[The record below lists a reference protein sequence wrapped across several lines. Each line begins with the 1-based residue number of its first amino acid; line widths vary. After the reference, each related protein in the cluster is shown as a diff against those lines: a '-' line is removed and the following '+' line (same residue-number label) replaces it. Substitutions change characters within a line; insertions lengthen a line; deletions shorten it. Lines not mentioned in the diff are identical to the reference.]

1 MIYYENSNKI
11 KLNLDEWPVVVEDIT
26 TLFGKEWKHEAT
38 ENVNANRKK
47 LERFY
52 RTGVSKKITLQVY
65 ADTKAEFDEM
75 LDRLNEITDID
86 IIEQKPGKLWVG
98 DYYLECFI
106 TELDPKDYDDIFYTV
121 DVDATIEAFTP
132 YWINKSTHT
141 FHSYGIASNYNKR
154 YPGRYPYRYANG
166 LTSNYLV
173 NPNYTPSNF
182 QMIIYGPVVNPQITV
197 GVNTYLV
204 NIVLEEGEYLL
215 IDSRNKTI
223 TKFLKNGEK
232 VNAYHNRQKGK
243 EFFEKIRTGRQMV
256 QWTGKFDF
264 DITVIE
270 ERSIPKWKAVL

>member
-26 TLFGKEWKHEAT
+26 TLYGREWKYEAI

-52 RTGVSKKITLQVY
+52 RTGISKKITLQVY
-65 ADTKAEFDEM
+65 ADTKAEFDEI

-86 IIEQKPGKLWVG
+86 INEQKPGKLWVG
-98 DYYLECFI
+98 DYYLECYI
-106 TELDPKDYDDIFYTV
+106 TELDPRDYDDIFYTV
-121 DVDATIEAFTP
+121 DVNATIEAFTP
-132 YWINKSTHT
+132 YWINKSTHA
-141 FHSYGIASNYNKR
+141 FHSYGITSNCNKH

-166 LTSNYLV
+166 LTSNYLI
-173 NPNYTPSNF
+173 NSNYTPSNF
-182 QMIIYGPVVNPQITV
+182 QMIIYGPVVNPQVTV
-197 GVNTYLV
+197 GNNTYLV

-215 IDSRNKTI
+215 ADSRNKTI

-243 EFFEKIRTGRQMV
+243 EFFEKIRTGRQIV

-264 DITVIE
+264 DIIVIE
-270 ERSIPKWKAVL
+270 ERSTPKWKAVL

>member
-1 MIYYENSNKI
+1 MIYYENN
-11 KLNLDEWPVVVEDIT
+11 NGTRMDLDNWPVVIEDVT
-26 TLFGKEWKHEAT
+26 ELYGKEWKYSTT

-47 LERFY
+47 LDKFY
-52 RTGVSKKITLQVY
+52 RTGISKKITLQIY
-65 ADTKAEFDEM
+65 ADTKEEYCNVMDQ
-75 LDRLNEITDID
+75 LNEITDID
-86 IIEQKPGKLWVG
+86 IIEKKPGKLWVG
-98 DYYLECFI
+98 DYYLECYI

-132 YWINKSTHT
+132 YWVNKSTHT
-141 FHSYGIASNYNKR
+141 FHSYGITSNYNKR

-182 QMIIYGPVVNPQITV
+182 QMIIYGPVVNPQVTV
-197 GVNTYLV
+197 GNNTYLV

-215 IDSRNKTI
+215 ADSRNKTI

-243 EFFEKIRTGRQMV
+243 EFFEKIRTGRQIV
-256 QWTGKFDF
+256 QWTGIFDF
-264 DITVIE
+264 DIIVIE
-270 ERSIPKWKAVL
+270 ERSTPKWKAVL

>member
-26 TLFGKEWKHEAT
+26 TLFGKEWKYEAT

-47 LERFY
+47 LEWFY

-65 ADTKAEFDEM
+65 ADAKAEFDEV

-98 DYYLECFI
+98 DYYLECYI
-106 TELDPKDYDDIFYTV
+106 TKLDPKDYDDIFYTV

-141 FHSYGIASNYNKR
+141 FHSYGITSNYSKR

-166 LTSNYLV
+166 LTSNYLI

-182 QMIIYGPVVNPQITV
+182 QMIIYGPVVNPQVTV
-197 GVNTYLV
+197 GNNTYLV

-232 VNAYHNRQKGK
+232 VNAYHNRQKRK
-243 EFFEKIRTGRQMV
+243 EFFEKIHTGRQMV

-270 ERSIPKWKAVL
+270 ERSTPKWKAVL

>member
-38 ENVNANRKK
+38 ENVNTNRKK

-132 YWINKSTHT
+132 YWINKSTYT
-141 FHSYGIASNYNKR
+141 FHSYGITSNYNKR

-182 QMIIYGPVVNPQITV
+182 QMIIYGPIVNPQITV
-197 GVNTYLV
+197 GINTYLV

>member
-26 TLFGKEWKHEAT
+26 TLYGREWKYEAT
-38 ENVNANRKK
+38 ENVNTNRKK

-52 RTGVSKKITLQVY
+52 RTGISKKITLQIY
-65 ADTKAEFDEM
+65 ADTKDEFDGIM
-75 LDRLNEITDID
+75 NRLNEIADID

-98 DYYLECFI
+98 DYYLECYI

-121 DVDATIEAFTP
+121 DVDATIEAFTS
-132 YWINKSTHT
+132 YWVNKSMHT
-141 FHSYGIASNYNKR
+141 FHSYGITSNYNKR

-166 LTSNYLV
+166 LKSNYLI

-182 QMIIYGPVVNPQITV
+182 QMIIYGPVVNPQVIV
-197 GVNTYLV
+197 GNNTYLV

-243 EFFEKIRTGRQMV
+243 EFFEKIRTGRQIV

-264 DITVIE
+264 DIIVIE
-270 ERSIPKWKAVL
+270 ERSAPKWKTVL

>member
-26 TLFGKEWKHEAT
+26 TLFGKEWKYEAT

-52 RTGVSKKITLQVY
+52 RTGISKKITLQIY
-65 ADTKAEFDEM
+65 ADTKAEFDGIM
-75 LDRLNEITDID
+75 DRLNEITDTD

-98 DYYLECFI
+98 DYYLECYI

-141 FHSYGIASNYNKR
+141 FHSYGITSNYNKR

-166 LTSNYLV
+166 LTSNYIV

>member
-26 TLFGKEWKHEAT
+26 TLYGREWKYEAT
-38 ENVNANRKK
+38 ENVNTNRKK

-52 RTGVSKKITLQVY
+52 RTGISKKITLQIY
-65 ADTKAEFDEM
+65 ADTKDEFDGIM
-75 LDRLNEITDID
+75 NRLNEITDID

-98 DYYLECFI
+98 DYYLECYI

-121 DVDATIEAFTP
+121 DVDATIEAFTS
-132 YWINKSTHT
+132 YWVNKSMHT
-141 FHSYGIASNYNKR
+141 FHSYGITSNYNKR

-166 LTSNYLV
+166 LKSNYLI

-182 QMIIYGPVVNPQITV
+182 QMIIYGPVVNPQVMV
-197 GVNTYLV
+197 GNNTYLV

-243 EFFEKIRTGRQMV
+243 EFFEKIRTGRQIV

-264 DITVIE
+264 DIIVIE
-270 ERSIPKWKAVL
+270 ERSAPKWKTVL

>member
-26 TLFGKEWKHEAT
+26 TLLGKEWKYEAT

-52 RTGVSKKITLQVY
+52 RTGISKKITLQIY
-65 ADTKAEFDEM
+65 ADTKAEFDGIM
-75 LDRLNEITDID
+75 DRLNEITDTD

-98 DYYLECFI
+98 DYYLECYI
-106 TELDPKDYDDIFYTV
+106 TELDPKDYDDIFYAV

-132 YWINKSTHT
+132 YWVNKSTHT
-141 FHSYGIASNYNKR
+141 FHSYGITSNYNKR

-166 LTSNYLV
+166 LTSNYLI

-182 QMIIYGPVVNPQITV
+182 QMIIYGPVVNPQVTV
-197 GVNTYLV
+197 GNNTYLV

-232 VNAYHNRQKGK
+232 VNAYHNRKKGK

-264 DITVIE
+264 DIIIIE
-270 ERSIPKWKAVL
+270 ERSAPKWKAVL

>member
-1 MIYYENSNKI
+1 MIYYENSEKI

-52 RTGVSKKITLQVY
+52 RTGASKKITLQVY

>member
-26 TLFGKEWKHEAT
+26 TLYGREWKYEAT
-38 ENVNANRKK
+38 ENVNTNRKK

-52 RTGVSKKITLQVY
+52 RTGISKKITLQIY
-65 ADTKAEFDEM
+65 ADTKDEFDGIM
-75 LDRLNEITDID
+75 NRLNEIADID

-98 DYYLECFI
+98 DYYLECYI

-121 DVDATIEAFTP
+121 DVDATIEAFTS
-132 YWINKSTHT
+132 YWVNKSMHT
-141 FHSYGIASNYNKR
+141 FHSYGITSNYNKR

-166 LTSNYLV
+166 LKGNYLI

-182 QMIIYGPVVNPQITV
+182 QMIIYGPVVNPQVMV
-197 GVNTYLV
+197 GNNTYLV

-243 EFFEKIRTGRQMV
+243 EFFEKIRTGRQIV

-264 DITVIE
+264 DIIVIE
-270 ERSIPKWKAVL
+270 ERSAPKWKTVL

>member
-11 KLNLDEWPVVVEDIT
+11 KLKLDEWPVVVEDIT
-26 TLFGKEWKHEAT
+26 TLFGKEWKYEAA

-47 LERFY
+47 IERFY
-52 RTGVSKKITLQVY
+52 RTGISKKITLQIY
-65 ADTKAEFDEM
+65 ADTKAEFDGIM
-75 LDRLNEITDID
+75 DRLNEITDTD

-98 DYYLECFI
+98 DYYLECYI

-141 FHSYGIASNYNKR
+141 FHSYGITSNYNKR

-166 LTSNYLV
+166 LTSNYIV

-204 NIVLEEGEYLL
+204 NIVLEEREYLM

>member
-26 TLFGKEWKHEAT
+26 TLYGREWKYEAT
-38 ENVNANRKK
+38 ENVNTNRKK

-52 RTGVSKKITLQVY
+52 RTGISKKITLQIY
-65 ADTKAEFDEM
+65 ADTKDEFDGIM
-75 LDRLNEITDID
+75 NRLNEIADID

-98 DYYLECFI
+98 DYYLECYI

-121 DVDATIEAFTP
+121 DVDATIEAFTS
-132 YWINKSTHT
+132 YWVNKSMHT
-141 FHSYGIASNYNKR
+141 FHSYGITSNYNKR

-166 LTSNYLV
+166 LKSNYLI

-182 QMIIYGPVVNPQITV
+182 QMIIYGPVVNPQVMV
-197 GVNTYLV
+197 GNNTYLV

-243 EFFEKIRTGRQMV
+243 EFFEKIRTGRQIV

-264 DITVIE
+264 DIIVIE
-270 ERSIPKWKAVL
+270 ERSAPKWKTVL

>member
-26 TLFGKEWKHEAT
+26 TLFGKEWKYEAT

-52 RTGVSKKITLQVY
+52 RTGISKKITLQIY
-65 ADTKAEFDEM
+65 ADTKAEFDGIM
-75 LDRLNEITDID
+75 DRLNEISDTD

-98 DYYLECFI
+98 DYYLECYI

-141 FHSYGIASNYNKR
+141 FHSYGITSNYNKR

-166 LTSNYLV
+166 LTNNYIV

-256 QWTGKFDF
+256 QWTGKFNF

>member
-26 TLFGKEWKHEAT
+26 TLLGKEWKYEAT

-52 RTGVSKKITLQVY
+52 RTGISKKITLQIY
-65 ADTKAEFDEM
+65 ADTKAEFDGIM
-75 LDRLNEITDID
+75 DRLNEITDTD

-98 DYYLECFI
+98 DYYLECYI

-132 YWINKSTHT
+132 YWVNKSTHT
-141 FHSYGIASNYNKR
+141 FHSYGITSNYNKR

-166 LTSNYLV
+166 LTSNYLI

-182 QMIIYGPVVNPQITV
+182 QMIIYGPVVNPQVTV
-197 GVNTYLV
+197 GNNTYLV

-232 VNAYHNRQKGK
+232 VNAYHNRKKGK

-264 DITVIE
+264 DITIIE
-270 ERSIPKWKAVL
+270 ERSAPKWKAVL

>member
-26 TLFGKEWKHEAT
+26 TLYGREWKYEAT

-52 RTGVSKKITLQVY
+52 RTGISKKITLQIY
-65 ADTKAEFDEM
+65 ADTKDEFDGIM
-75 LDRLNEITDID
+75 DRLNEIADID

-98 DYYLECFI
+98 DYYLECYI

-132 YWINKSTHT
+132 YWVNKSMHT
-141 FHSYGIASNYNKR
+141 FHSYGITSNYNKR

-166 LTSNYLV
+166 LKSNYLI

-182 QMIIYGPVVNPQITV
+182 QMIIYGPVVNPQVTV
-197 GVNTYLV
+197 GNNTYLV

-243 EFFEKIRTGRQMV
+243 EFFEKIRTGRQIV

-264 DITVIE
+264 DIIVIE
-270 ERSIPKWKAVL
+270 ERSAPKWKAVL

>member
-26 TLFGKEWKHEAT
+26 TLYGREWKYEAT
-38 ENVNANRKK
+38 ENVNTNRKK

-52 RTGVSKKITLQVY
+52 RTGISKKITLQIY
-65 ADTKAEFDEM
+65 ADTKDEFDGIM
-75 LDRLNEITDID
+75 NRLNEIADID

-98 DYYLECFI
+98 DYYLECYI
-106 TELDPKDYDDIFYTV
+106 TELNPKDYDDIFYTV
-121 DVDATIEAFTP
+121 DVDATIEAFTS
-132 YWINKSTHT
+132 YWVNKSMHT
-141 FHSYGIASNYNKR
+141 FHSYGITSNYNKR

-166 LTSNYLV
+166 LKSNYLI

-182 QMIIYGPVVNPQITV
+182 QMIIYGPVVNPQVMV
-197 GVNTYLV
+197 GNNTYLV
-204 NIVLEEGEYLL
+204 NVVLEEGEYLL

-243 EFFEKIRTGRQMV
+243 EFFEKIRTGRQIV

-264 DITVIE
+264 DIIVIE
-270 ERSIPKWKAVL
+270 ERSAPKWKTVL

>member
-52 RTGVSKKITLQVY
+52 RTGGSKKITLQVY

-132 YWINKSTHT
+132 YWINKSTYT

-182 QMIIYGPVVNPQITV
+182 QMIIYGPVVNPQIAV
-197 GVNTYLV
+197 GINTYLV

-264 DITVIE
+264 EITVIE